1 MDCKSLRHPL
11 RWLHKLRTPLGKKL
25 RASNLRIW
33 QNTTLPSTTAQE
45 TSESTQKCIW
55 LGKVSETGENYVAT
69 KQGVLKARTV
79 RRLQPDFK
87 NDLALLNKVS
97 GTPWAPKGS
106 IYNPSFATLLDTQ
119 IQQKQPTQDAG
130 QQTNIADDIV
140 AEPAT
145 KQQRTTS
152 PPRLP
157 STSTST
163 SRPLPDSPMAT
174 SPTGRQHPPLPAPP
188 DGFSV
193 GKCHCVNF
201 LS

>member
-1 MDCKSLRHPL
+1 MA
-11 RWLHKLRTPLGKKL
+11 TQ
-25 RASNLRIW
+25 ASNAAGEE
-33 QNTTLPSTTAQE
+33 T
-45 TSESTQKCIW
+45 TSEQFANLAKHYFTFHHRTRNFRKPIYVCRNAY
-55 LGKVSETGENYVAT
+55 GSERNYVAT
-69 KQGVLKARTV
+69 EQGVLKARTV

-87 NDLALLNKVS
+87 YDLALLNKVS

-119 IQQKQPTQDAG
+119 IQQKQPTQDAA
-130 QQTNIADDIV
+130 QQTNIADGIV

-145 KQQRTTS
+145 KQQRTTA

-163 SRPLPDSPMAT
+163 SRLLPDGPMAT

-188 DGFSV
+188 RQTLRRLTR
-193 GKCHCVNF
+193 KK
-201 LS
+201 